1 MEIFLE
7 NLFTTYSNF
16 DYSVLFYLTA
26 FLSVSVVAIS
36 KSGFGGGLGGLGV
49 PIMLFILPAKIV
61 LAVFLPLIVLMDL
74 WVIYVWRK
82 FPIYKIILI
91 MCIGGFIGQIAG
103 WYFFQY
109 LDLKIKLNHLY
120 QCRFQKA
127 YIAQAADHQV
137 IL

>member
-1 MEIFLE
+1 MMEFFLE

-74 WVIYVWRK
+74 WVIM
-82 FPIYKIILI
+82 F
-91 MCIGGFIGQIAG
+91 GEN
-103 WYFFQY
+103 FQF
-109 LDLKIKLNHLY
+109 IKL
-120 QCRFQKA
+120 F
-127 YIAQAADHQV
+127 
-137 IL
+137 

>member
-16 DYSVLFYLTA
+16 DYSVLFYLIA

-61 LAVFLPLIVLMDL
+61 LAVFLPLNCFNGSMGNLCL
-74 WVIYVWRK
+74 A
-82 FPIYKIILI
+82 KISNL
-91 MCIGGFIGQIAG
+91 
-103 WYFFQY
+103 
-109 LDLKIKLNHLY
+109 
-120 QCRFQKA
+120 
-127 YIAQAADHQV
+127 
-137 IL
+137 

>member
-1 MEIFLE
+1 MMEFFLE
-7 NLFTTYSNF
+7 DLFTTYSNF
-16 DYSVLFYLTA
+16 DFSVLFYLIA

-74 WVIYVWRK
+74 WVIYVWRR

-91 MCIGGFIGQIAG
+91 MCLGGFIGQIAG
-103 WYFFQY
+103 WYFFKY
-109 LDLKIKLNHLY
+109 LDD
-120 QCRFQKA
+120 QT
-127 YIAQAADHQV
+127 
-137 IL
+137 ILFIIIS